1 MKTLLRID
9 TSTRG
14 EQSHSIDLANGIL
27 KKIENEYGV
36 ITKRDLTKT
45 DLPHVTQEFIEAMY
59 THKEKRTKR
68 MNETLATSDAI
79 IQELKDADAILIS
92 VPMFN
97 FGVPSLFKAYIDHI
111 TRVGETFAMGEYGMV
126 GLLKNKKVFIA
137 ASYGA
142 DFSNMKAMDFVEPY
156 MKSIFG
162 FLGIE
167 DVTYLAIEG
176 TSTLNEE
183 AIQKKK
189 EELLKT
195 L

>member
-14 EQSHSIDLANGIL
+14 KQSHSIDLANGVL
-27 KKIENEYGV
+27 NKIKNEYDV
-36 ITKRDLTKT
+36 ITERDLTKT
-45 DLPHVTQEFIEAMY
+45 DLPHLTQEFIEAMY
-59 THKEKRTKR
+59 THKEQRTEK
-68 MNETLATSDAI
+68 MNETLATSDAL
-79 IQELKDADAILIS
+79 IQELKDADAILLS

-97 FGVPSLFKAYIDHI
+97 FGIPSLLKAYVDHV
-111 TRVGETFAMGEYGMV
+111 TRVGETFAMGEQGMV

-142 DFSNMKAMDFVEPY
+142 NFSNMKAMDFVEPY
-156 MKSIFG
+156 MKSLFG
-162 FLGIE
+162 FLGID
-167 DVTYLAIEG
+167 DVTYVAIEG
-176 TSTLNEE
+176 TSMLDAE
-183 AIQKKK
+183 AIQKKR